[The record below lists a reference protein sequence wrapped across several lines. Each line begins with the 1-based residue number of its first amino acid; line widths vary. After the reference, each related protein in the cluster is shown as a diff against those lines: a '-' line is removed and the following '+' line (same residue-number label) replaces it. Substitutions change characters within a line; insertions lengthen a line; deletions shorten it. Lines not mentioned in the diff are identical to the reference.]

1 MRKYQEWQE
10 TQTYFQHLSQ
20 LSRIRI
26 RKPAFTPTNKL
37 RQDRTRKFMHTDPPK
52 SMELSRINNL
62 SPEKPDE
69 QFLPLNL
76 VPKDMRSALKNTL
89 KLQRTMPLKDKEI
102 VL

>member
-26 RKPAFTPTNKL
+26 RKPVLTPNNRLREQRIRQHMHSEPHHSKSRSESFTGSL
-37 RQDRTRKFMHTDPPK
+37 
-52 SMELSRINNL
+52 
-62 SPEKPDE
+62 EKIE
-69 QFLPLNL
+69 SEFLPLSL
-76 VPKDMRSALKNTL
+76 VPRDMRSALKNTL
-89 KLQRTMPLKDKEI
+89 KLQRSMPQKEKEI